1 MDTPEECAACSCM
14 PSNDFRARPHHA
26 DGMADGRVHGSQ
38 GQTGT
43 LDHAE
48 ARSAGGTAEQAVIQS
63 AESSNRMEG
72 VTVAPGR
79 LRPILLGKS
88 KPRDRS
94 EEELVGYRKALQ
106 WIHTRNPEPLEPGV
120 ILRLHALSQGGFA
133 GDAEVEEAG
142 QRDHRIRRTGRTRGQ
157 VQAHERQGDPDAV
170 HTLCIVYRDFCDKE
184 RLPPLL
190 AITTFVFDFLC
201 VHPFRDGNGRVS
213 RLLTTLL
220 LQQHGFE
227 VVRYLSLERLI
238 EESKADYYE
247 VLKRCSKG
255 WHDGKNEIVPWW
267 NYMLGILKN
276 AYGEFSSRVERFG
289 AIGKADLVRTAVLR
303 QEAAFTVSTIAT
315 ACPSVSVP
323 YIRKVLKQMRSKG
336 EVAVQGYGR
345 GAKWTLLA

>member
-1 MDTPEECAACSCM
+1 MFLHAVKRLQSQAPTMPTAWLMGACMEAKGKQELWTMRKPEVLAAL
-14 PSNDFRARPHHA
+14 R
-26 DGMADGRVHGSQ
+26 
-38 GQTGT
+38 
-43 LDHAE
+43 
-48 ARSAGGTAEQAVIQS
+48 EQAVIQS

-133 GDAEVEEAG
+133 GDAG
-142 QRDHRIRRTGRTRGQ
+142 KWKKRDNEIIEYGERGEP
-157 VQAHERQGDPDAV
+157 VVRFKPTSAKATPDAV